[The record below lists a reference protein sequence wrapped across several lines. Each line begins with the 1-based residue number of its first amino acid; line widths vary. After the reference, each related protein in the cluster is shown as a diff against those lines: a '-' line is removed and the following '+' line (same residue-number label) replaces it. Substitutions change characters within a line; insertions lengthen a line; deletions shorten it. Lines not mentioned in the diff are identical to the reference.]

1 MKKISFVALLVFS
14 SSFVWAQGRA
24 NLGLKGGINI
34 ASTTNSEGDQSGSR
48 VGFHAGLL
56 GHIHLAPQW
65 SLQPEIVYSSQGS
78 KYTTDVTGVPVEHQL
93 SLNYVN
99 IPLLL
104 QYNFDNG
111 FRLQTGPQVGFL
123 AGVTDKVQGNETGF
137 FTSDDFKSTDISWSF
152 GLGYLSYSGFGIDGR
167 YNLGLSNINDFGT
180 ATVKNTV
187 FQLGVFY
194 LFNQNHKATSR

>member
-1 MKKISFVALLVFS
+1 MKKISFMVLLLVSGS
-14 SSFVWAQGRA
+14 SLWAQSQA
-24 NLGLKGGINI
+24 NFGLKGGINI

-56 GHIHLAPQW
+56 GHIHLSPEF

-78 KYTTDVTGVPVEHQL
+78 KYTTDVTGTPVEHQL

-104 QYNFDNG
+104 QYNFENG

-123 AGVTDKVQGNETGF
+123 ASVTDKVQGAETGF
-137 FTSDDFKSTDISWSF
+137 FTSDDFKSTDFSWSF
-152 GLGYLSYSGFGIDGR
+152 GLGYLSSSGFGIDGR
-167 YNLGLSNINDFGT
+167 YNL
-180 ATVKNTV
+180 
-187 FQLGVFY
+187 
-194 LFNQNHKATSR
+194 

>member
-1 MKKISFVALLVFS
+1 MKKISFLLLVVLS
-14 SSFVWAQGRA
+14 GSCLWAQKQA
-24 NLGLKGGINI
+24 SFGLKGGINI
-34 ASTTNSEGDQSGSR
+34 ASTTNSQGDQSGSR

-56 GHIHLAPQW
+56 GHIHLAPEW

-78 KYTTDVTGVPVEHQL
+78 KYTTEASGTPTEHQL
-93 SLNYVN
+93 ALNYVN

-123 AGVTDKVQGNETGF
+123 ASVADKVQGTETGI
-137 FTSDDFKSTDISWSF
+137 FTSDDFKSTDFSWSF

-167 YNLGLSNINDFGT
+167 YNLGVSNINDFGT
-180 ATVKNTV
+180 ATVKNRV
-187 FQLGVFY
+187 FQVGVFY